1 MSRSSK
7 YCTGFVR
14 LPNKTDENSY
24 INKLKKTIK
33 EHSIDVLMPMEDE
46 TVELII
52 SNKELF
58 EDTHTLLPD
67 YDTFMIARDK
77 GKTVKKAIKHGLSS
91 PKTYF
96 MENIRDLELS
106 ISEIEFPVIIKP
118 RLSSGSRGL
127 AYVENE
133 DQLLSKYRDIHKDHP
148 LPIIQQYVTGNY
160 EKIQVL
166 VIFDTNHELKGV
178 CTYQGIREFPID
190 GGPVTL
196 WKTVSLPELENKTIK
211 FMKQIN
217 WTGFAEVEFIV
228 DHKTGEYFLMEINPR
243 FSANIALAVQLGI
256 EFPII
261 YTKLA
266 LQERVSLK
274 GNDRYERYCQ
284 WLIPG
289 DLLNFI
295 LNKKRYRQEIG
306 YFFNKPKNLYYA
318 ILSKRD
324 FKPVLIHILSIFL
337 NIFGNLKNLK
347 AKLSSS
353 KR

>member
-1 MSRSSK
+1 MKKVLVTDSESRKALCAVRNLGTYGYQVFAGSDKKINMSRSSK

-67 YDTFMIARDK
+67 YDTFMIATDK
-77 GKTVKKAIKHGLSS
+77 GKTVKKAIKHGMST

-96 MENIRDLELS
+96 MKNIRDLELS
-106 ISEIEFPVIIKP
+106 ISDIEFPVIIKP
-118 RLSSGSRGL
+118 RLSSRSRGL

-133 DQLLSKYRDIHKDHP
+133 DQLLSKYREIHKDHP
-148 LPIIQQYVTGNY
+148 LPIIQQYVTGNF

-256 EFPII
+256 
-261 YTKLA
+261 
-266 LQERVSLK
+266 
-274 GNDRYERYCQ
+274 
-284 WLIPG
+284 
-289 DLLNFI
+289 
-295 LNKKRYRQEIG
+295 
-306 YFFNKPKNLYYA
+306 
-318 ILSKRD
+318 
-324 FKPVLIHILSIFL
+324 
-337 NIFGNLKNLK
+337 
-347 AKLSSS
+347 
-353 KR
+353 